1 MSDPGAKQLNPNIPY
16 LIGAASAFS
25 GDRADAAG
33 PVVDTLIQ
41 RNQPSCLIYE
51 TLAERT
57 LALAQLER
65 RRDPD
70 AGCDPWLEDILGPVL
85 ERCLKHGIKIVGNFG
100 AANPRAAARRILM
113 LAQSLG
119 LRSPRVAVVSGD
131 DVSGEAYLP
140 HFRKALGAT
149 LNEQKMVAA
158 NVYLGADAIADA
170 ILDGAEIVV
179 TGRVSDSALCV
190 GPLLAHFGWAR
201 DDWERRGKAVMVGHL
216 LECGVQVT
224 GGYFADPGLKEVP
237 DLHAIGYPIAEID
250 HNGDAII
257 TKAEQT
263 GGVVDERTVKEQM
276 IYEIDDPSAYLA
288 PDAIADITHC
298 NVEQVSPNRVRVKGV
313 RGRQWP
319 SHLKALVCQDG
330 GWLGE
335 GEISYA
341 GPRAEGR
348 ARMAAEIIRQRLD
361 SKLPVRID
369 LIGVLSVHAD
379 DGGNCL
385 QRLPAGN
392 ARDVRLRVA
401 GVHQDRKTAELVGRE
416 VTALY
421 TCGPAGGGGVRTS
434 LRQRLDTLACFLPR
448 EIIVS
453 TFEIIQ

>member
-1 MSDPGAKQLNPNIPY
+1 MKTDTPSPY
-16 LIGAASAFS
+16 FIGAASAFS
-25 GDRADAAG
+25 GDRSDAAG
-33 PVVDTLIQ
+33 PVVDTLIGLK
-41 RNQPSCLIYE
+41 QPACLIYE

-70 AGCDPWLEDILGPVL
+70 AGCDPWLEDILAPVL
-85 ERCLKHGIKIVGNFG
+85 ARCLAHGIRIVGNFG
-100 AANPRAAARRILM
+100 AANPRAAARRIKQ

-119 LRSPRVAVVSGD
+119 LPSPRVAVVQGD
-131 DVSGEAYLP
+131 DVSGPA
-140 HFRKALGAT
+140 HRSFIRDALGST
-149 LNEQKMVAA
+149 LNEQKVVAA

-170 ILDGAEIVV
+170 LLDGAQIVV

-237 DLHAIGYPIAEID
+237 DLHAIGYPIAEVD
-250 HNGDAII
+250 FHGDAII
-257 TKAEQT
+257 TKAAET
-263 GGVVDERTVKEQM
+263 GGLVDVRTVTEQM

-288 PDAIADITHC
+288 PDAVADVTQC
-298 NVEQVSPNRVRVKGV
+298 SVEQLAQDRVQVKGV
-313 RGRQWP
+313 RGRPWP

-348 ARMAAEIIRQRLD
+348 ARMAADIIRRRLGTR
-361 SKLPVRID
+361 LPVRID
-369 LIGVLSVHAD
+369 LIGVLSVHGD
-379 DGGNCL
+379 DAGHCL
-385 QRLPAGN
+385 AARQHGS

-401 GVHQDRKTAELVGRE
+401 GVHEDRRVAELVGRE

-421 TCGPAGGGGVRTS
+421 TCGPAGGGGVRTA
-434 LRQRLDTLACFLPR
+434 LRQRLDTLPCFLPR
-448 EIIVS
+448 ETVQS
-453 TFEIIQ
+453 TYEIIQ